1 MTDIPGSETPWITPV
16 TEYFKR
22 DKQALGAM
30 VLITVQ
36 CFDGTRKV
44 VEGYHTG
51 NEWWLSGMS
60 PADYYSDPL
69 GECVGEPIAYREL
82 PEPASSSYRRSWRR
96 KPGTGSQTA
105 FSSRVIS
112 SQIQWASARV

>member
-82 PEPASSSYRRSWRR
+82 PEPYDGPIMRPTMAANVVEFPKAR
-96 KPGTGSQTA
+96 PGTKS
-105 FSSRVIS
+105 
-112 SQIQWASARV
+112 

>member
-51 NEWWLSGMS
+51 NAVSYTHLTL
-60 PADYYSDPL
+60 PTN
-69 GECVGEPIAYREL
+69 RE
-82 PEPASSSYRRSWRR
+82 
-96 KPGTGSQTA
+96 
-105 FSSRVIS
+105 V
-112 SQIQWASARV
+112 